1 MRSQHHR
8 RRLAAVMFTDLVGYS
23 AMTRADEART
33 LRLLQA
39 HFRRV
44 RALLR
49 RYGGQEIKTLGDAFL
64 IRFDSALAAL
74 ACAVAIQ
81 QEQAA
86 LNASAPGTEQLL
98 IRIGIHLGD
107 IEQHGGDVFG
117 DGVNLASRVQGL
129 ATPGGIAISAAVR
142 AQVHSELGRAFQQ
155 LIQPLGPQALKNIPE
170 PVEVFLLEGEALSQ
184 ALLPTVM
191 TPPARRPLR
200 RGLRLALG
208 VLMLLGAL
216 SAAWWWQRPVID
228 ERSIA
233 VLPLQSLSDD
243 PADAWFAQGMQDEIL
258 SRLAKLTGL
267 RVISHGSTQ
276 GLDSRPRDLA
286 AVAHQL
292 GVRYLIEGSVQ
303 QAGATLR
310 IRLRLVQ
317 AASGTQLWAESYDR
331 SRDDVLTVQS
341 EIAGAVAEALSLR
354 LSGAEQRAL
363 GQRATGNP
371 AAYEAYL
378 RGLARINQASPTA
391 ADRAEAERQFA
402 TAAGLDPGFALAW
415 AWWSRSISLRY
426 VYNDD
431 SSVDARRRGRAA
443 LDQAL
448 RLQPELD
455 QARLAQGF
463 HEYWVEQ
470 RYAAARQTFEQL
482 RQRWPNQ
489 AEPAYAL
496 ALIARRTGRW
506 DEALRQFE
514 ASQQLD
520 PLNAPVL
527 TEWGLTLMGMR
538 RYAAARERFDAAL
551 AVTPGDPQLLGRKA
565 SAWLAEGRLPEAEAL
580 LQGLP
585 LEGWDYVGAARFT
598 LWLYQRRYPEII
610 AAVQGLLAGLG
621 PEAGLDRGSSLAFLG
636 WAQRFAGQAEAARLS
651 FEQARAALAPVLR
664 EQPESHA
671 AWQALASAEAGLGHA
686 AEAVEAGERSIHLLS
701 AAGDVYWTPV
711 MEEFQA
717 RAEAGLGLA
726 EAACARIGRLLAQ
739 PYGEWPL
746 TAADLELSP
755 DWDGIRDQACFRRAL
770 VAARR

>member
-1 MRSQHHR
+1 MASQHRR

-23 AMTRADEART
+23 ALMRTDEAGT

-39 HFRRV
+39 HFRQV

-49 RYGGQEIKTLGDAFL
+49 RHGGQEIKTVGDAFL
-64 IRFDSALAAL
+64 IRFGSALAAL
-74 ACAVAIQ
+74 SCALAIQ
-81 QEQAA
+81 QDQAA
-86 LNASAPGTEQLL
+86 RNASAPAGGRLL
-98 IRIGIHLGD
+98 IRIGIHLAD
-107 IEQHGGDVFG
+107 IELRGGDLFG
-117 DGVNLASRVQGL
+117 DGVNLAARVQAL
-129 ATPGGIAISAAVR
+129 ATPGGIAVSAAVR
-142 AQVHSELGRAFQQ
+142 AQVHSELGRVFQS
-155 LIQPLGPQALKNIPE
+155 LGPQALKNIPE
-170 PVEVFLLEGEALSQ
+170 PVEVFLLDGEALAQ
-184 ALLPTVM
+184 APLPAATA
-191 TPPARRPLR
+191 PAWRVPLR
-200 RGLRLALG
+200 GRLWPALG
-208 VLMLLGAL
+208 VLLLLAAL
-216 SAAWWWQRPVID
+216 VSAGGWAWARRQAAEPP
-228 ERSIA
+228 SIA
-233 VLPLQSLSDD
+233 VLPLQSLGAD
-243 PADAWFAQGMQDEIL
+243 PADAWFAQGLQDELL
-258 SRLAKLTGL
+258 SRLGQFERL
-267 RVISHGSTQ
+267 RVIARGSTQ
-276 GLDSRPRDLA
+276 GLVSQPQDLA
-286 AVAHQL
+286 EVARRL

-303 QAGATLR
+303 QSGATLR
-310 IRLRLVQ
+310 IRLRLLQ
-317 AASGTQLWAESYDR
+317 AASGAQLWAESYDR
-331 SRDDVLTVQS
+331 GRDDVLAVQS
-341 EIAGAVAEALSLR
+341 EIAGAVAAALSLR

-391 ADRAEAERQFA
+391 EDRAEAERQFA

-431 SSVDARRRGRAA
+431 SSADARRRGRAA

-514 ASQQLD
+514 ASQKLD

-585 LEGWDYVGAARFT
+585 LTGWDYVGAARFT

-610 AAVQGLLAGLG
+610 AAVQGLLAELG
-621 PEAGLDRGSSLAFLG
+621 PEAALDRGSSLAFLG

-671 AWQALASAEAGLGHA
+671 AWQALASAEAGLGRA
-686 AEAVEAGERSIHLLS
+686 AEAVEAGERSISLLS

-726 EAACARIGRLLAQ
+726 GAACARIGRLLAQ

-755 DWDGIRDQACFRRAL
+755 DWDGIRDQACFRSAL